1 MSSCPAPTNL
11 SVVLRY
17 LSQQFNHHHFRGKNS
32 PELLKLQQIHS
43 LLIVSG
49 FSHDSSFLTRIL
61 LHCLSLSSFPRPYAL
76 SIFSQVR
83 NPNVFTYNALIRAF
97 SFHPQN
103 AVFFYAKMRRDGVF
117 PNKHTFPLLLKSK
130 TQIPFQVLAQS
141 IKFGFG
147 SDPFLS
153 NSLLSAFASLGLVE
167 DARHLFDEMTHRDA
181 VAYTAI
187 MDVYVKNSRPS
198 HALSLFLEMRASG
211 LTVDEVAVVT
221 ALCAVGTLG
230 LVQLGKSIHGLYVET
245 GRVAR
250 DVYIGSAL
258 VDMYSKF
265 GCCEDALR
273 AFRDT
278 THKNLVLWAA
288 LLSSYV
294 QCKKFKDVL
303 YLFQEMLA
311 EKIDPTE
318 TILASVLSACA
329 HLGSLE
335 QGRWVDNYI
344 VDKNKLKLSSVLGTA
359 LIDMYAKCGCAD
371 EAFRVFERM
380 RVKDVYPWTALI
392 FGFAI
397 NGDAKQALDQF
408 SRMLSSGVGP
418 NEVTFIAVLS
428 ACSHGGLVNEGWR
441 LFESME
447 GVYGVKPNVD
457 HYGCMVDLLCRAGR
471 LGQALELIEEM
482 PMEPSAGVWGA
493 LFGGC
498 MIHKDFEL
506 GSIVGNHLIELQPG
520 RRGRYALLATLY
532 AKCRDW
538 EGFADVRRKMN
549 EVTVEKAPGCSWIES
564 EGVVREFFAFG
575 ESGDESG
582 GSVYGVVDELTAQM
596 KRLSFV
602 LEDDVVGLY

>member
-1 MSSCPAPTNL
+1 MSTCPVPTNL
-11 SVVLRY
+11 NLVLRY
-17 LSQQFNHHHFRGKNS
+17 LSQQFHHHHFKAKNS
-32 PELLKLQQIHS
+32 TELPKLQQIHS
-43 LLIVSG
+43 LIIVSG
-49 FSHDSSFLTRIL
+49 LSHNSSFLTRIL
-61 LHCLSLSSFPRPYAL
+61 LHCLSLSSFPRAYAF
-76 SIFSQVR
+76 SIFSQIP
-83 NPNVFTYNALIRAF
+83 NPNAFTYNALIRAF

-103 AVFFYAKMRRDGVF
+103 AAFFYAKMRRDGVF

-130 TQIPFQVLAQS
+130 TQIPFQIFAQS

-167 DARHLFDEMTHRDA
+167 HARQLFDEMPHRDV
-181 VAYTAI
+181 VAYSAL
-187 MDVYVKNSRPS
+187 MDVYVKNSHPS
-198 HALSLFLEMRASG
+198 RALDLFLEMRASG
-211 LTVDEVAVVT
+211 LPVDEVAVVT
-221 ALCAVGTLG
+221 TLCAVGTLG
-230 LVQLGKSIHGLYVET
+230 LVRLGESIHGFYVET

-273 AFRDT
+273 AFRET
-278 THKNLVLWAA
+278 PHKNLVSWAA
-288 LLSSYV
+288 LLSGYV
-294 QCKKFKDVL
+294 QRKKFQDAL
-303 YLFQEMLA
+303 HLFREMLA
-311 EKIDPTE
+311 EKIEPSE

-344 VDKNKLKLSSVLGTA
+344 INKNKLKLSSVLGTA

-380 RVKDVYPWTALI
+380 RIKDVYPWTALI

-397 NGDAKQALDQF
+397 NGDAKRALDLF

-428 ACSHGGLVNEGWR
+428 ACSHGGLVDEGRR

-457 HYGCMVDLLCRAGR
+457 HYGCMVDLLGRAGR
-471 LGQALELIEEM
+471 LGEAVELIGEM

-498 MIHKDFEL
+498 MIHKEFEV
-506 GSIVGNHLIELQPG
+506 GAIVGKHLIELQPG
-520 RRGRYALLATLY
+520 RGGRYARLANLY
-532 AKCRDW
+532 SRCRDW
-538 EGFADVRRKMN
+538 EAAADVRRRMN
-549 EVTVEKAPGCSWIES
+549 EVRVEKAPGCSWIES
-564 EGVVREFFAFG
+564 DGVVREFVAFG
-575 ESGDESG
+575 ELRGESG
-582 GSVYGVVDELTAQM
+582 SVHGVVDELTAQM

-602 LEDDVVGLY
+602 LEDDVVGL